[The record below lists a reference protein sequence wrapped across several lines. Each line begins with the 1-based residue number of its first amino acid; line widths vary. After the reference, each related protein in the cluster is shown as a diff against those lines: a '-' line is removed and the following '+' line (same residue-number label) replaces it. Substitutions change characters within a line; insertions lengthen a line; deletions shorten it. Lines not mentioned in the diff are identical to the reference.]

1 MPEDTQPK
9 IPQAVASRANNLGI
23 PVAIV
28 IAAALIAGAIYMSG
42 VQQTPTSVKNT
53 GTGTTPTEQVTPET
67 TVAPVTEAD
76 HIRGNPN
83 APIIIVEYS
92 DIDCPF
98 CRLFHDTMNK
108 IMADYGA
115 DGKVAWVFRQ
125 FPIAQLHPNAPKIA
139 MASECVNELGG
150 SEAFWKFLDALNASR
165 KVEYD
170 ASGSLKSVEPTNM
183 TRISE
188 FAAKAGVD
196 KGKFE
201 LCLNSD
207 KYAEKIQ
214 SDVAAATAAGAQGT
228 PYSLLIVGDQQGV
241 INGAQPYETVKQMV
255 ETMLSQLGGQN

>member
-1 MPEDTQPK
+1 MEETQNTS
-9 IPQAVASRANNLGI
+9 AVASRANNLGI

-42 VQQTPTSVKNT
+42 VQQTSKDVVKVG
-53 GTGTTPTEQVTPET
+53 GTGNDPAQQVTPEVD
-67 TVAPVTEAD
+67 VAPVTEAD

-83 APIIIVEYS
+83 APIMIVEYS

-108 IMADYGA
+108 IMADFGS

-125 FPIAQLHPNAPKIA
+125 FPIVQLHPDAPKIA
-139 MASECVNELGG
+139 MASECVSELGG
-150 SEAFWKFLDALNASR
+150 NESFWKFLDALNASR

-170 ASGSLKSVEPTNM
+170 ANGSLKSVEPTNV
-183 TRISE
+183 TRLSE
-188 FAAKAGVD
+188 FATTAGVD

-214 SDVAAATAAGAQGT
+214 SDIAAATAAGAQGT
-228 PYSLLIVGDQQGV
+228 PFSYLIVGNERV
-241 INGAQPYETVKQMV
+241 PINGAQPYETVKQII
-255 ETMLSQLGGQN
+255 NNAIK